1 MHTTSLHPVRL
12 CAVLFAAL
20 LPVAAAHSQDHI
32 LVYGNSIVFTPT
44 VPFFQDL
51 VVQTGAPQPHVVS
64 YILGDKTTTN
74 YVQQIGLITS
84 LPAGQTWRAMVV
96 EGGTIENVPGLGNP
110 TAFQNNMLTLSN
122 AFFTHSP
129 AGLFVGHETG
139 ADHPSSNNY
148 PLVAPNPATWLAY
161 SQSAYG
167 TAAATINAAHPS
179 NPAVR
184 LARQGTC
191 YAATA
196 GYPTFL
202 YSPDFHH
209 PSAEGKLLSA
219 MLWYI
224 AIYGGRIENIAVNFT
239 SSTPLVLRLNANGIN
254 EAEWLRLVGLADRS
268 QPKRARPYPGSD
280 GDFQLRTAINSTT
293 TNLVTHK
300 TASNAG
306 ATLRLDLFSPL
317 GAMQNA
323 SAAVYSQLVTTGM
336 SPIGGTPPEFWL
348 DVGQFRTMLQVT
360 NLNGGPVDIA
370 IPPGLIGY
378 TMWIQALSRGAGG
391 AGPTYSDAQLI
402 TIQ

>member
-224 AIYGGRIENIAVNFT
+224 AIYGGRIENIPVNFA
-239 SSTPLVLRLNANGIN
+239 SSTPLVTRLLSNGIT
-254 EAEWLRLVGLADRS
+254 EPMWQRLVGLADS
-268 QPKRARPYPGSD
+268 AQPPASRPYPGSS
-280 GDFQLRTAINSTT
+280 GDFQLLSSTT
-293 TNLVTHK
+293 STVTNLVTRK
-300 TASNAG
+300 NATANSM
-306 ATLRLDLFSPL
+306 LRLQPFSPL
-317 GAMQNA
+317 GATQNA
-323 SAAVYSQLVTTGM
+323 PAAVYSELLPTGTL
-336 SPIGGTPPEFWL
+336 PNGGTPPELWL
-348 DVGQFRTMLQVT
+348 NINHSRIVMQVVS
-360 NLNGGPVDIA
+360 LNGLPVDIA
-370 IPPGLIGY
+370 IPPGLAGY
-378 TMWIQALSRGAGG
+378 TLWIQAVSRAPTGG
-391 AGPTYSDAQLI
+391 NPTYSDAQLV